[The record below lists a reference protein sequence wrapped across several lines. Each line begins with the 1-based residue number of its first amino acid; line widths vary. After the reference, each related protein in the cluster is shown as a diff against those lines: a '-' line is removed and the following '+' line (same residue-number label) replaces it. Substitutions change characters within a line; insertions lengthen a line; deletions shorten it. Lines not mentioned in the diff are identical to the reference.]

1 MSPEFRDREKD
12 GGACGLEICSCH
24 VRGSCGAGAWAL
36 RPQRLQWLNQTSA
49 SGFKIAA
56 FRKRGSQ
63 SFRARWAFAPI
74 LHQPQN
80 SGRRQA
86 WPKLPQLFSFLVKS

>member
-36 RPQRLQWLNQTSA
+36 RPQRLQWLNHTGTSA
-49 SGFKIAA
+49 FEIAA
-56 FRKRGSQ
+56 FLSK
-63 SFRARWAFAPI
+63 FRNSCTTFAITTGAF
-74 LHQPQN
+74 QRS
-80 SGRRQA
+80 SGLRFNFF
-86 WPKLPQLFSFLVKS
+86 PEF